1 MEIRKRVGSGISA
14 IALLVVSITITAAIA
29 AAMLI
34 DTPTVPSVSASASV
48 DCRTKVH
55 PMIETLEFVETHC

>member
-1 MEIRKRVGSGISA
+1 MEIRNRVGSGIRG

-34 DTPTVPSVSASASV
+34 DTPPVPSVSASAPTN
-48 DCRTKVH
+48 CRTKVH
-55 PMIETLEFVETHC
+55 PMIETLEFVEAHC